1 MEKLHAERLQALAIA
16 TEQERCR
23 ISAEQ
28 EALLVKE
35 QLAQAQQELEVV
47 VFIFLACVSIFLFG
61 CLRSGGCSKTDRR
74 TEEGER
80 GEAAIGAAAV
90 GPPDAFRR
98 RNRKSGK
105 VAIEIG
111 EFDVDEGQ
119 PEFV

>member
-1 MEKLHAERLQALAIA
+1 MQDIRRTGSVTSEGAAGAGA
-16 TEQERCR
+16 TRTGGSSFYFSCMC
-23 ISAEQ
+23 IN
-28 EALLVKE
+28 
-35 QLAQAQQELEVV
+35 
-47 VFIFLACVSIFLFG
+47 FLFD